1 MVHER
6 AFPGLVGMCRQGTI
20 DPMHTP
26 CQLCGKRPATTH
38 LTELEAS
45 GATRE
50 LHLCGTCIQSLGV
63 PLQDGPPPISQ
74 LLEKGAEDVVLQT
87 TESAVAEVVES
98 DDEPCPHC
106 GMKFSEYSAN
116 NLFGC
121 AHDYTA
127 FREVLDPLLKRYH
140 GATQHLGR
148 GPSRVPDPEPVL
160 TAEAVRTPLGERRRL
175 EAALKEAVTKE
186 HYEEAAKVRDE
197 LRQFHAEQERVRAR
211 ATSRTRDAR
220 LDAGRAPAGEAAV
233 DEPGDSTTPGADE
246 PPLGAGS

>member
-1 MVHER
+1 
-6 AFPGLVGMCRQGTI
+6 
-20 DPMHTP
+20 MHTP

-74 LLEKGAEDVVLQT
+74 LLEKGAEDLVLQT
-87 TESAVAEVVES
+87 TESVVAEVVEN

-127 FREVLDPLLKRYH
+127 FRDVLDPLLKRYH

-148 GPSRVPDPEPVL
+148 GPTRIPDPEPVL
-160 TAEAVRTPLGERRRL
+160 APEAVRTPLGERRRL
-175 EAALKEAVTKE
+175 EAALKEAVTRE